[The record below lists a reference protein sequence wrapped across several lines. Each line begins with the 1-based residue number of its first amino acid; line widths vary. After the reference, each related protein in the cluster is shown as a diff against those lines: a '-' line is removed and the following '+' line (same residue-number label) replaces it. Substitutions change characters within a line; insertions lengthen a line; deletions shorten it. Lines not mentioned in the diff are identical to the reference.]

1 MGNYVGND
9 PNGVDLFMSDD
20 YTSNSSKL
28 IASTKCV
35 YKAVQALSE
44 NSIQLSSVMSDT
56 SDTSWNVKFD
66 NGLILQSNILDSTDG
81 NAEVQFKIP
90 FATDTY
96 MIIGLNVISQSKTGF
111 ISESVTKPTRYLA
124 IGF

>member
-44 NSIQLSSVMSDT
+44 NSISLMSVNTVSNE
-56 SDTSWNVKFD
+56 TSWSTKFD
-66 NGLILQSNILDSTDG
+66 NGLIIQSGIVEDNTEFVFDT
-81 NAEVQFKIP
+81 P
-90 FATDTY
+90 FQTDTY
-96 MIIGLNVISQSKTGF
+96 MIIGCDVASQSKTSF
-111 ISESVTKPTRYLA
+111 VPENINSITRFLA

>member
-35 YKAVQALSE
+35 YKAVQALTG
-44 NSIQLSSVMSDT
+44 NSISLMSAT
-56 SDTSWNVKFD
+56 SDASWNVKFD